1 MFMTLDPYK
10 CCHDSMKRKFQ
21 VKSLAKFAKCD
32 ERPEQLSLVKVA
44 KKKSVEVEE
53 HFHENTSILEWCGS
67 WMKPATFGLFREW
80 YVFNTIIYTSWGI
93 RIIAKPH

>member
-44 KKKSVEVEE
+44 KKKVSKW
-53 HFHENTSILEWCGS
+53 SIFTRTHRFWNDVAVGWNLRHLVYLGS
-67 WMKPATFGLFREW
+67 DMCSIP
-80 YVFNTIIYTSWGI
+80 
-93 RIIAKPH
+93 

>member
-44 KKKSVEVEE
+44 KKKCRSGRAFPRE
-53 HFHENTSILEWCGS
+53 HID
-67 WMKPATFGLFREW
+67 FGMMWQLDETCDIWF
-80 YVFNTIIYTSWGI
+80 I
-93 RIIAKPH
+93 

>member
-10 CCHDSMKRKFQ
+10 CCHDSMQRKFQ

-44 KKKSVEVEE
+44 FSRE
-53 HFHENTSILEWCGS
+53 HID
-67 WMKPATFGLFREW
+67 FGMMVQLDETCDIWF
-80 YVFNTIIYTSWGI
+80 I
-93 RIIAKPH
+93 